1 MKVKIELDDKD
12 TAETIDLIQRLVTA
26 LEKLLERL
34 EDIVEPELRK
44 DV

>member
-34 EDIVEPELRK
+34 EDIVEPELRN